1 MPGGCIRS
9 PRCALAGH
17 GPALPCAFGAG
28 SPRVPTKVGSYQ
40 GTAEAGPS
48 SHAMGGAGCHDRGLP
63 SREPALVKT
72 RLAVALLIAL
82 SAPAVALAAPPTAAA
97 PASVAAESAAD
108 AAFRALYEK
117 EWKWRQDGGG
127 EASEDGDAPASAT
140 RLPDVGAAAQ
150 QARLKVWDQA
160 LADLKQI
167 DPKALSADN
176 QINYAIY
183 HDQIFN
189 LAEDVRL
196 RGYEMPFNADSSFWS
211 NLSFMARREMKTAQD
226 YRNYIARLNDVPRY
240 FGQQTDNMRAGLKR
254 GFSVPRAVLD
264 GREVSI
270 ATVAELKDPTESPL
284 YAPFKKLPSTIP
296 AAEQATLREQASA
309 AISGKVVPAFQQLR
323 TFFVNEY
330 VPQARSTLAAEAM
343 PDGKVYYRQ
352 QIHEYTTLD
361 LSPDQIHQIGLGEVA
376 RIQKEM
382 NDIIKQVGFKGSFA
396 QFLTFLRTDPQFYA
410 KTPNELLYRAAWI
423 SKRIDGVIG
432 KYMTLPRARF
442 TIVPVPPDIAP
453 FWTAGRGG
461 MGTYWLNTYNL
472 PARPLY
478 NLPALTLHE
487 SDPGHALQGALA
499 AEQGEQPEFRR
510 NAYISAYGEGWGLYS
525 EKLGVEMGIY
535 ETPYEDFGRLT
546 YEMWRAARLVI
557 DTGVH
562 SKGWTREQA
571 IAYLR
576 DHTALSEHE
585 VTTEVDRYISWPG
598 QALSYKLGEIAIVR
612 LRAQAEKELG
622 DKFDVKGFHD
632 AVLKQG
638 SVPLP
643 VLEQQI
649 QAYIAQRKKA

>member
-1 MPGGCIRS
+1 MKS
-9 PRCALAGH
+9 PLASALLLALAL
-17 GPALPCAFGAG
+17 PAGA
-28 SPRVPTKVGSYQ
+28 
-40 GTAEAGPS
+40 
-48 SHAMGGAGCHDRGLP
+48 
-63 SREPALVKT
+63 
-72 RLAVALLIAL
+72 
-82 SAPAVALAAPPTAAA
+82 ALAAPPASPAAA
-97 PASVAAESAAD
+97 ASDRVAEGPAD
-108 AAFRALYEK
+108 AQFRAIYEK

-127 EASEDGDAPASAT
+127 AASEDDGGPANAT
-140 RLPDVGAAAQ
+140 RMPDVGAAAQ
-150 QARLKVWDQA
+150 QARLKVWDEVLVQ
-160 LADLKQI
+160 LDRI

-183 HDQIFN
+183 RDQVFN
-189 LAEDVRL
+189 LAAEVRL

-211 NLSFMARREMKTAQD
+211 SLSFMARREMKTAQD
-226 YRNYIARLNDVPRY
+226 FSNYIARLNDVPRY
-240 FGQQTDNMRAGLKR
+240 FDQQTENMRAGLKR

-270 ATVAELKDPTESPL
+270 ATVSELKDPTQSPL
-284 YAPFKKLPSTIP
+284 YAPFKKLPASIP
-296 AAEQATLREQASA
+296 AAEQARLQAQA
-309 AISGKVVPAFQQLR
+309 RQAISASVVPAFARLR
-323 TFFVNEY
+323 TFFVDEY
-330 VPQARSTLAAEAM
+330 VPQARTTLAAEAM
-343 PDGKVYYRQ
+343 PDGKAYYRQ
-352 QIHEYTTLD
+352 QIHQYTTLD
-361 LSPDQIHQIGLGEVA
+361 LTPQQIHEIGLKEVA
-376 RIQKEM
+376 RIQEEM
-382 NDIIKQVGFKGSFA
+382 NGIIKQVEFKGSFA

-410 KTPNELLYRAAWI
+410 KTPDELLHRAAWI
-423 SKRIDGVIG
+423 SKRVDGVIG

-510 NAYISAYGEGWGLYS
+510 NAYISAYGEGWGLYC

-562 SKGWTREQA
+562 HKGWTRAQA

-612 LRAQAEKELG
+612 LRTQAEQELG
-622 DKFDVKGFHD
+622 PRFDVKGFHD

-649 QAYIAQRKKA
+649 QAYIAQRKAAG

>member
-1 MPGGCIRS
+1 MKS
-9 PRCALAGH
+9 PLVTALLLALAL
-17 GPALPCAFGAG
+17 PAGA
-28 SPRVPTKVGSYQ
+28 
-40 GTAEAGPS
+40 
-48 SHAMGGAGCHDRGLP
+48 
-63 SREPALVKT
+63 AL
-72 RLAVALLIAL
+72 
-82 SAPAVALAAPPTAAA
+82 AAA
-97 PASVAAESAAD
+97 PAAPTAAPASLAAESPAD
-108 AAFRALYEK
+108 AQFRAIYEK
-117 EWKWRQDGGG
+117 EWTWRQDGGG
-127 EASEDGDAPASAT
+127 EASEDEDGPANAT
-140 RLPDVGAAAQ
+140 RMPDVGAAAQ
-150 QARLKVWDQA
+150 QARLKVWDDV
-160 LADLKQI
+160 LAQLDKV
-167 DPKALSADN
+167 DRTALSADN

-183 HDQIFN
+183 RDQVFN
-189 LAEDVRL
+189 LAADVRL
-196 RGYEMPFNADSSFWS
+196 GGYEMPFNADSSFWS
-211 NLSFMARREMKTAQD
+211 SLSFMARREMKTAQD

-240 FGQQTDNMRAGLKR
+240 FDQQTENMRAGLKR

-270 ATVAELKDPTESPL
+270 ATVSELKNPTASPL
-284 YAPFKKLPSTIP
+284 YAPFKKLPASIP
-296 AAEQATLREQASA
+296 AAEQAQLQAQA
-309 AISGKVVPAFQQLR
+309 RQAISGSVVPAFGKLR
-323 TFFVNEY
+323 TFFVSEY
-330 VPQARSTLAAEAM
+330 VPQARTTLAAEAM
-343 PDGKVYYRQ
+343 PGGEAYYKQ
-352 QIHEYTTLD
+352 QIHQYTTLD
-361 LSPDQIHQIGLGEVA
+361 LTPQQIHEIGLKEVA
-376 RIQKEM
+376 RIQEEM
-382 NDIIKQVGFKGSFA
+382 DAIIKQVQFKGSFA
-396 QFLTFLRTDPQFYA
+396 EFLTFLRTDPQFYA
-410 KTPNELLYRAAWI
+410 KTPDELLYRAAWI
-423 SKRIDGVIG
+423 SKRVDGVIG

-499 AEQGEQPEFRR
+499 AEHGDQPEFRR
-510 NAYISAYGEGWGLYS
+510 TAYISAYGEGWGLYC

-562 SKGWTREQA
+562 HKGWTRAQA

-622 DKFDVKGFHD
+622 NRFDVKGFHD
-632 AVLKQG
+632 AVLQQG

-649 QAYIAQRKKA
+649 QAYIAQRKAAG

>member
-1 MPGGCIRS
+1 
-9 PRCALAGH
+9 
-17 GPALPCAFGAG
+17 F
-28 SPRVPTKVGSYQ
+28 
-40 GTAEAGPS
+40 
-48 SHAMGGAGCHDRGLP
+48 D
-63 SREPALVKT
+63 
-72 RLAVALLIAL
+72 
-82 SAPAVALAAPPTAAA
+82 
-97 PASVAAESAAD
+97 
-108 AAFRALYEK
+108 
-117 EWKWRQDGGG
+117 
-127 EASEDGDAPASAT
+127 
-140 RLPDVGAAAQ
+140 
-150 QARLKVWDQA
+150 
-160 LADLKQI
+160 
-167 DPKALSADN
+167 
-176 QINYAIY
+176 
-183 HDQIFN
+183 
-189 LAEDVRL
+189 
-196 RGYEMPFNADSSFWS
+196 
-211 NLSFMARREMKTAQD
+211 
-226 YRNYIARLNDVPRY
+226 
-240 FGQQTDNMRAGLKR
+240 QQTENMRDGLKR

-270 ATVAELKDPTESPL
+270 ATVSELKDPTASPL
-284 YAPFKKLPSTIP
+284 YAPFKKLPASIP
-296 AAEQATLREQASA
+296 AAEQAQLQAQA
-309 AISGKVVPAFQQLR
+309 RQAISESVVPAFGKLR
-323 TFFVNEY
+323 TFFVSEY
-330 VPQARSTLAAEAM
+330 VPQARITLAAEAM
-343 PDGKVYYRQ
+343 PGGEAYYKQ
-352 QIHEYTTLD
+352 QIHQYTTLD
-361 LSPDQIHQIGLGEVA
+361 LTPQQIHEIGLKEVA
-376 RIQKEM
+376 RIQEEM
-382 NDIIKQVGFKGSFA
+382 NAIIKQVKFKGSFA

-410 KTPNELLYRAAWI
+410 KTPDELLYRAAWI
-423 SKRIDGVIG
+423 SKRVDGVIG

-499 AEQGEQPEFRR
+499 AEHGDQPEFRR
-510 NAYISAYGEGWGLYS
+510 TAYISAYGEGWGLYC

-562 SKGWTREQA
+562 HKGWTREQA

-622 DKFDVKGFHD
+622 DRFDVKGFHD
-632 AVLKQG
+632 AVLQQG

-649 QAYIAQRKKA
+649 QAYIAQRKAAG

>member
-1 MPGGCIRS
+1 MQRRGGIGSAGPCPAKVS
-9 PRCALAGH
+9 VPRAA
-17 GPALPCAFGAG
+17 GPATQAG
-28 SPRVPTKVGSYQ
+28 LLN
-40 GTAEAGPS
+40 
-48 SHAMGGAGCHDRGLP
+48 HAPAVRRCHDRRLP
-63 SREPALVKT
+63 SREPVLVKT

-82 SAPAVALAAPPTAAA
+82 SAPAAVVAAPPALAAPA
-97 PASVAAESAAD
+97 PAAAESAAD

-117 EWKWRQDGGG
+117 EWKWRQAGGG
-127 EASEDGDAPASAT
+127 EASEDGDAPANAT

-150 QARLKVWDQA
+150 QARLKVWDQT
-160 LADLKQI
+160 LAELKKI
-167 DPKALSADN
+167 DPKTLSADN
-176 QINYAIY
+176 QVNYAIY
-183 HDQIFN
+183 RDQVFN
-189 LAEDVRL
+189 LAEEVRL
-196 RGYEMPFNADSSFWS
+196 RAYEMPFNSDSSFWS

-226 YRNYIARLNDVPRY
+226 FRNYIARLDDVPRY
-240 FGQQTDNMRAGLKR
+240 FGQQTENMRAGLKR

-284 YAPFKKLPSTIP
+284 YAPFKKLPASIP
-296 AAEQATLREQASA
+296 AAEQAQLQAQARA

-330 VPQARSTLAAEAM
+330 VPQARTTLAAEAM
-343 PDGKVYYRQ
+343 PEGKAFYRQ

-361 LSPDQIHQIGLGEVA
+361 LSPDEIHRIGLGEVA

-382 NDIIKQVGFKGSFA
+382 NDIIQQVGFKGSFGE
-396 QFLTFLRTDPQFYA
+396 FLTFLRTDPQFYA

-442 TIVPVPPDIAP
+442 TILPVPPDIAP

-649 QAYIAQRKKA
+649 QAYIAQRKQA